1 MPELLTSIH
10 FQFLSPLHQFWDPL
24 LSLTNKYGGGQSHTT
39 LTSSTKSSSYQ
50 LIGYHSNYIQGK
62 FGVQHCKLSIKQLIE
77 THDVCSTC
85 IHLYFS
91 AVEHLLPELVGGKV
105 YVFKY
110 MQHIQRFDKSIY
122 IHIKH
127 TIVTNTLIEQPIWC
141 SLNETISVWIN
152 YILVHNYCTVV
163 YSGKFW

>member
-1 MPELLTSIH
+1 MKELYRLDIREYWPIEPLPTIVVKARSAYTLHSTTHVLNAIHTMPELLTSIH

-110 MQHIQRFDKSIY
+110 M
-122 IHIKH
+122 
-127 TIVTNTLIEQPIWC
+127 
-141 SLNETISVWIN
+141 
-152 YILVHNYCTVV
+152 
-163 YSGKFW
+163 